1 MPGEAARSSVPT
13 PGLPEGEA
21 TDSGIPG
28 PDMTRHSSSS
38 SASTPSDCAST
49 PSPLTPPQL
58 SPAGSPECS
67 SPFGPRLPRAKQNF
81 SALRPPPEGAS
92 CDGTPDGR
100 LVSIGRAAGKYG
112 RGPCKRGYQPVKME
126 RIKVLT
132 GTEIE
137 SDYKEPEILDTRVV
151 MGEEALL
158 RNMEAQGDRVM
169 NKKTEDEGAIPE
181 NCPLLPS
188 SAPEEIQERPNEESQ
203 LDTGQDSSSV
213 SQEDNPTLQ
222 MELAKDPVSLLP
234 SSIQEP
240 IAMDAGMADSDPLMR
255 EEGSEKTPSQDEVPS
270 LSFSQPTYMAERQ
283 EPDHQLLGSTHS
295 LDPDLYFTA
304 PSTPIK
310 MVYSQHVKQQWFP
323 GSPTPES
330 PPDESPDL
338 PESEGLC
345 SPPTSPSGSY
355 ITAEGG
361 SWTSSCTSNTSPSCS
376 PNLITEG
383 ELQEAPA
390 CYVESL
396 SEIGDELGEE
406 RHGADKSEGLGL
418 VENIGFVEGRER
430 LKRETC
436 RPSWVTEDIS
446 PQRSSS
452 GRSTTSGEEEGEES
466 EGSLEPAEVLEP
478 TELTADEDLDQ
489 DQDLD
494 LDACVAEH
502 FATLNAPLSPEE
514 DISTELVSSFPFA
527 QHRLAAADAGSLTPA
542 TCSSEVSD
550 TDNNSPCGEMSILEF
565 PGPCGEGSLEDERMI
580 PASLLPFHASLIF
593 QADSMEITLFPTE
606 DGPGN
611 DVDAYAAGEE
621 EGDVDEGDDEE
632 EEEEEEVEEEG
643 KCVEDVNEEDTS
655 ASFLNSLSE
664 NSINEG
670 VDESFA
676 FQDDTEESIDSASY
690 NGDEDERLYSTE
702 RHAELSQHFP
712 GPDDPAEETQPK
724 EQDSSNSGSGS
735 ESESEMEISS
745 GSSDAE
751 HEQKEKCPAPKSSS
765 GASFSSKH
773 PKVQEFIERPEETL
787 TDQPLENVEEVREG
801 GPAQNIFL
809 ESETEEQCVDSII
822 TVTEEPADAAY
833 QESLQEGVVE
843 LVEHDD
849 VDNNIQI
856 EEPVVISGQS
866 DITIYP
872 QESQMVTERDV
883 LADETTLEAELADQE
898 NANSIEYNDLKVS
911 LDSTAT
917 NDLNKGVPPLSY
929 PKDDQSS
936 SNIPV
941 SETPEIPT
949 DVPDNLAVTASD
961 VLISESSLDQDNLT
975 ENHPCT
981 DEISLDPLY
990 VSSAV
995 YSMLAISP
1003 KKENSETN
1011 VSGRGTTPEL
1021 WESGVPVSLE
1031 ECCEYEAENLL
1042 TCSMAGQV
1050 INEPVVVP
1058 NIETKDTT
1066 PADHE
1071 ANNNC
1076 LVNNKNS
1083 EFPEDTLLDNSDTG
1097 LLESNLSNWKSLEEI
1112 SEAGGGE
1119 DGSSQFPEDDN
1130 SNLLGSIL
1138 ETAEGNVPQ
1147 HILPV
1152 VGEETCELNNT
1163 DENHLPPKSVDDPNY
1178 LQFNILSEDENK
1190 DAKDHTY
1197 ADLAQDNPSVPGE
1210 SALSI
1215 VSIFEEN
1222 PEDTEH
1228 KVVKNQ
1234 SVRGS
1239 LQTEDA
1245 TQDLC
1250 EPQPVSSNSLP
1261 EEASTSALS
1270 LTSETQVNC
1279 YPKNV
1284 PDLEKSDSTGSP
1296 GGGSTVEQNTTL
1308 GHIHI
1313 SKTENVTNNEEGPSS
1328 IKSEHAFT
1336 LVSGSF
1342 GSFIPR
1348 QVSSKYKPEE
1358 ALCPTSP
1365 LEIMDSVSENKAKT
1379 TESET
1384 ENSTDE
1390 KSDEKTDEKKEDP
1403 VEEENTLQSLHHS
1416 EQVTCSERE
1425 RGGEIDKDLDLQE
1438 EEEQQKQ
1445 NADPVDNNHVSEP
1458 KSEGAFE
1465 ENESTDVKID
1475 ACISEETIT
1484 PIENMGSLLTESKQ
1498 KAELNSLSQGKDYK
1512 LNEDVITCTE
1522 KASISPIED
1531 SFFEKVTSEQ
1541 SNSIPFDEQQNATES
1556 PDKIKGS
1563 DNDKQEIHHEPE
1575 RSISPIKTT
1584 ECHRD
1589 KDKGLETT
1597 STAADSSTPDNSL
1610 KLECTIQ
1617 EKEGNIAEV
1626 VGIDVLQENIS
1637 SSESDHEKELTDP
1650 GINTLQENKDT
1661 SDLTVREGG
1670 VIEASKKEDEVEINS
1685 SSNLTKS
1692 FEAVEKTDKPIV
1704 CSPTSQNDAPACC
1717 GEELGSN
1724 SQICSNTTEVFNP
1737 PICTSLSGKEQVA
1750 EPPVPTSVQEEE
1762 KPSPSISEIPD
1773 ENMLDV
1779 CNAEER
1785 KCQIEGM
1792 RDINDNHVDDSQNAL
1807 DEHSETSPLSTSPV
1821 NQEPCEELCIP
1832 VQESQSVPLCTPL
1845 QSLPDCPSQIPM
1857 NPHLCCPD
1865 FSSPIRFP
1873 SQLSTKSVSGP
1884 GQLSLVPVLDTHTD
1898 LQISAH
1904 YSQDKKTASSAVD
1917 LSVDQL
1923 DYCMETPCKS
1933 LTQTDSGPGRRVGR
1947 QCGSS
1952 HTDSSSSSERE
1963 LLSPCQKN
1971 SPVPAPHAAAAEPE
1985 RFQDRLPRCPMSY
1998 SHKGSCNDS
2007 ESDDSVPDLEEPDNH
2022 PLQPADTQSQL
2033 SPSAPSG
2040 DDSMNKAKQSRSE
2053 KKARKA
2059 MSKLGLR
2066 QIHGVTRIT
2075 IRKSKNILFV
2085 ITRPD
2090 VFKSPASDIYIV
2102 FGEAKIEDLSQQVH
2116 KAAAEKFKVPL
2127 EPSPLITESA
2137 PSLSI
2142 KEESE
2147 DEEEVDETGL
2157 EVRDIEL
2164 VMAQANVSR
2173 AKAVRAL
2180 RHNKNDIVNAI
2191 MELTM

>member
-1 MPGEAARSSVPT
+1 
-13 PGLPEGEA
+13 
-21 TDSGIPG
+21 
-28 PDMTRHSSSS
+28 DMTRHSSSS

-514 DISTELVSSFPFA
+514 
-527 QHRLAAADAGSLTPA
+527 HRLAAADAGSLTPA

-787 TDQPLENVEEVREG
+787 TDQPLENVEEVRE
-801 GPAQNIFL
+801 

-833 QESLQEGVVE
+833 QESLQ
-843 LVEHDD
+843 
-849 VDNNIQI
+849 
-856 EEPVVISGQS
+856 QS

-1119 DGSSQFPEDDN
+1119 DGSSQFPE
-1130 SNLLGSIL
+1130 
-1138 ETAEGNVPQ
+1138 
-1147 HILPV
+1147 
-1152 VGEETCELNNT
+1152 
-1163 DENHLPPKSVDDPNY
+1163 
-1178 LQFNILSEDENK
+1178 
-1190 DAKDHTY
+1190 
-1197 ADLAQDNPSVPGE
+1197 AQDNPSVPGE

-1498 KAELNSLSQGKDYK
+1498 KAE
-1512 LNEDVITCTE
+1512 
-1522 KASISPIED
+1522 
-1531 SFFEKVTSEQ
+1531 KVTSEQ

-1584 ECHRD
+1584 ECHR
-1589 KDKGLETT
+1589 
-1597 STAADSSTPDNSL
+1597 
-1610 KLECTIQ
+1610 
-1617 EKEGNIAEV
+1617 
-1626 VGIDVLQENIS
+1626 
-1637 SSESDHEKELTDP
+1637 
-1650 GINTLQENKDT
+1650 
-1661 SDLTVREGG
+1661 
-1670 VIEASKKEDEVEINS
+1670 
-1685 SSNLTKS
+1685 
-1692 FEAVEKTDKPIV
+1692 
-1704 CSPTSQNDAPACC
+1704 
-1717 GEELGSN
+1717 
-1724 SQICSNTTEVFNP
+1724 
-1737 PICTSLSGKEQVA
+1737 GKEQVA

-1832 VQESQSVPLCTPL
+1832 VQES
-1845 QSLPDCPSQIPM
+1845 
-1857 NPHLCCPD
+1857 H
-1865 FSSPIRFP
+1865 PIRFP

-1904 YSQDKKTASSAVD
+1904 YSQDKKTAQSQMDFLLFSFLDYCSNSVFPHSASSAVD

-1998 SHKGSCNDS
+1998 SHKVVSNMPSKFKTLSVGSCNDS